1 MALPAVQNC
10 VITVSCLL
18 FLSHTLLSVAHAIFS
33 VKRKLKVNKPRSSIT
48 PVNIQQLPTKR
59 RLKED
64 SRIPQC
70 VHCV

>member
-1 MALPAVQNC
+1 MSP
-10 VITVSCLL
+10 
-18 FLSHTLLSVAHAIFS
+18 FLSHTLMSVAHAIFS

-48 PVNIQQLPTKR
+48 PVNIHQLPTKR

-64 SRIPQC
+64 SRIPQR